1 MTRFRAGFLGLISAL
16 LAAPQWVVA
25 AAVEIPVIDMRD
37 ARPEQAREKAL
48 QMSENGVTILY
59 LSANDPPERAVQ
71 AVAGECADGGFQ
83 VRALILADPGSDA
96 EGMVLYGATGG
107 PLGPTI
113 PVSSNLK
120 AMTRVQ
126 VKSLKERLERNPA
139 GLAAIDPEDVVRCR
153 YEPIVGSRI
162 RKERICTTPREDA
175 LITEQ
180 NKSWTKRVQDRGA
193 NEPKAGGG

>member
-1 MTRFRAGFLGLISAL
+1 MTKFRAVLFGLLPTL
-16 LAAPQWVVA
+16 LATPQVFA
-25 AAVEIPVIDMRD
+25 ATAVEIPVIDMRE
-37 ARPEQAREKAL
+37 ATAEQARDRAL
-48 QMSENGVTILY
+48 QMSENGVAILY
-59 LSANDPPERAVQ
+59 LSASDPPARAVQ
-71 AVAGECADGGFQ
+71 VVSSECADGGFQ

-120 AMTRVQ
+120 SMTRAQ
-126 VKSLKERLERNPA
+126 MQSLKERLERNPA
-139 GLAAIDPEDVVRCR
+139 GMAAVDPKDVVRCR
-153 YEPIVGSRI
+153 YEPIVGSRV

-175 LITEQ
+175 QNTEQ

-193 NEPKAGGG
+193 NEPMAGGG